1 MKHEN
6 TDKSPLLL
14 ENEHLRYLVSTHGP
28 ELAVHEDLDQKVIE
42 EGIEQGSMVLLGN
55 PNHQGVQPT
64 LIGQPAGIK
73 VNANLGTSPFLN
85 DPELELSKTRAAEKA
100 GAHTIMDLS
109 TGGDLDGIRRRILG
123 ETSLP
128 LGTVPLYSVAQP
140 HIAEGGDPSGISV
153 TEILDEVE
161 KQAEQGVDFMTL
173 HCGVTRRAASL
184 ARDGSRCL
192 GIVSRGGSILARWME
207 ANNRENPL
215 YTEYER
221 LLEICRKHNVVISL
235 GDGLRPGAGMDAGD
249 GAQWEEVIVLGELA
263 RQAWDAGVQV
273 MIEGPGHVPLHL
285 VQSQIQGVKRI
296 CNNAPLYVLG
306 PLTTDAA
313 PGYDHI
319 SGAIG
324 GTLAAYHGADFLCYL
339 TPAEHLTLPNENDVW
354 QGVKAS
360 LIAAHSAEVAL
371 GRPMA
376 VQRNNAISR
385 ARKDLNWEEITNH
398 SLDPD
403 MVSRRREQ
411 FASRE
416 ECAMCGE
423 FCAVK
428 LLR

>member
-1 MKHEN
+1 MKHQS
-6 TDKSPLLL
+6 TDTSTLLMA
-14 ENEHLRYLVSTHGP
+14 NERLKRLLRAHGP
-28 ELAVHEDLDQKVIE
+28 ELAVHEGLGLELIE
-42 EGIEQGSMVLLGN
+42 QGIEQGSMVLLGN
-55 PNHQGVQPT
+55 PNHAGVQPT

-85 DPELELSKTRAAEKA
+85 DPDLELSKTRAAEKA
-100 GAHTIMDLS
+100 GAHTVMDLS
-109 TGGDLDGIRRRILG
+109 TGGDLDMLRRRILG

-140 HIAEGGDPSGISV
+140 FIAAGQDPAGISV
-153 TEILDEVE
+153 AEIMDEIE

-173 HCGVTRRAASL
+173 HCGVTRRAAAL
-184 ARDGSRCL
+184 AREGRRCL

-207 ANNRENPL
+207 VNNLENPL

-221 LLEICRKHNVVISL
+221 LLQICLRHNVVISL

-249 GAQWEEVIVLGELA
+249 GAQWEEVVVLGELA
-263 RQAWDAGVQV
+263 EKARQAGVQV

-285 VQSQIQGVKRI
+285 IQSQIQGVKRI

-324 GTLAAYHGADFLCYL
+324 GSLAAYYGADFLCYL

-376 VQRNNAISR
+376 VARNNAISQ
-385 ARKDLNWEEITNH
+385 ARKDLDWDSITSQ

-403 MVSRRREQ
+403 MVARRREQ
-411 FASRE
+411 FATRE

>member
-1 MKHEN
+1 MF
-6 TDKSPLLL
+6 SA
-14 ENEHLRYLVSTHGP
+14 NEHLKHLVSIHGT
-28 ELAVHEDLDQKVIE
+28 ELAAHEALDQTVIE
-42 EGIEQGSMVLLGN
+42 EAIQQGTMVLLGN
-55 PNHQGVQPT
+55 PNHTGVRPT

-85 DPELELSKTRAAEKA
+85 DPELEVSKTRAAEKA
-100 GAHTIMDLS
+100 GAHTVMDLS
-109 TGGDLDGIRRRILG
+109 TGGDLDAILRRVL
-123 ETSLP
+123 ETTQLP

-140 HIAEGGDPSGISV
+140 SIEQSGDPSRIAVS
-153 TEILDEVE
+153 EILEEVE

-184 ARDGSRCL
+184 AREGGRCL

-215 YTEYER
+215 YTEYDK
-221 LLEICRKHNVVISL
+221 LLQICLKHNVVISL
-235 GDGLRPGAGMDAGD
+235 GDGLRPGAGVDAGD

-263 RQAWDAGVQV
+263 ERARQAGVQV

-324 GTLAAYHGADFLCYL
+324 GTLAAYYGADFLCYL

-371 GRPMA
+371 GRPLA
-376 VQRNNAISR
+376 VKRNNAISK
-385 ARKDLNWEEITNH
+385 ARKDLDWEEITRQ

-403 MVSRRREQ
+403 MVARRREQ